1 MLEPGRPSLFVVD
14 RDPHVCKLMRQFL
27 AEDWAVECFA
37 DGYTALDRIR
47 RVPPSILVTEILVP
61 ELDGLAL
68 CRLLKEDAATRAVP
82 ILVLSMVAARV
93 RATAAGADAFLDKP
107 VERIQLLAA
116 LRGIS
121 AATGHGAAQS
131 PREQAAP

>member
-1 MLEPGRPSLFVVD
+1 
-14 RDPHVCKLMRQFL
+14 MRQFL
-27 AEDWAVECFA
+27 AEGWAVECFA

-47 RVPPSILVTEILVP
+47 RSPPAVLVTEILVP

-68 CRLLKEDAATRAVP
+68 CRLLKGDPTTRSVP
-82 ILVLSMVAARV
+82 ILVVSMVASSA
-93 RATAAGADAFLDKP
+93 RATAAGADAFLEKP

-121 AATGHGAAQS
+121 AATGHGGTAS
-131 PREQAAP
+131 PREQATP